1 MPRHKQQQTTKTKA
15 KIPGHSNITMVKQK
29 EDGGEMPDDS
39 KTERPSSD
47 ISVGNVSIPS
57 NSSSALCWPITS
69 SASTT
74 PSPLETSKRVSGL
87 KRKILAPKQP
97 VSSKRPNR
105 ALVIAIEKLKPI
117 PKKEIAKFKA
127 GSPNFKFTKEGL
139 DYKKL
144 ATNAFMPEFKVENKV
159 LNPIPDPQKTNK
171 ENSPQSDG
179 SPLLPIASPSQANL
193 KNFHEAQKL
202 SRQQL
207 TPQRRPSPGNLLAKL
222 SDQDQSAKT
231 SIRHHDESL
240 TTVPQT
246 PSNYQDTEPVKST
259 VRSQEQPPKQQRL
272 LNLRQ
277 PAFTPSP
284 PILAQSNVKSSTAT
298 LQSQHSQTK
307 VSPPKK
313 RWIEHLE
320 NQQQE
325 IIAQSQQQYKQDQ
338 HPSQQQSPSQSA
350 KRQSSTKVPSVFI
363 PKVTNIS
370 LLVDLIK
377 NSPDTISFN
386 ITNMQDGGVRIKC
399 GDPESYSRLL
409 CLLEQHNIQLHT
421 HQPQGD
427 KGFRVVIKKLHA
439 TTPTDQIRS
448 YLAELGFNARYVSV
462 IKHRFTGKPFNMFE
476 VELANNADG
485 DIERVLSLTELGFQ
499 QVHVERQN
507 RKIDPV
513 QCHRCQGYG
522 HSKNYCRRAFV
533 CLKCAGGH
541 PTTECTKSKNS
552 PAVCANCNGE
562 HIASYKGCP
571 VFKTERS
578 KLLSVRHANPVNP
591 FHANKQD
598 KLPSTHS
605 IPVDNKRHAMPLVE
619 SKQHSTPNKQQR
631 REIAPQP
638 NNQFPKPDANLTTG
652 PTQLEDQRRRNQLS
666 YSQVARRAA
675 TPQSSLVLQ
684 RKPKGDGRKQAQ
696 EAREQ
701 TMPQPAR
708 QPQQHQQLDPN
719 DELQQIRSAIS
730 NINQAISSL
739 NERVDTLFQ
748 LIYKQLVPV
757 SKSNQNLDSDL
768 RNHE

>member
-1 MPRHKQQQTTKTKA
+1 MRRHKQQQTTKTKA
-15 KIPGHSNITMVKQK
+15 KIPGHFNITMMKQNA
-29 EDGGEMPDDS
+29 DGGEVPDDS
-39 KTERPSSD
+39 KAERPSSD
-47 ISVGNVSIPS
+47 VSVGNISIPS

-105 ALVIAIEKLKPI
+105 DLVIAIEKLKPI
-117 PKKEIAKFKA
+117 PKKEFAKFKA

-144 ATNAFMPEFKVENKV
+144 AANALMPEPK
-159 LNPIPDPQKTNK
+159 
-171 ENSPQSDG
+171 SDG
-179 SPLLPIASPSQANL
+179 SPPLPITSPVQANL
-193 KNFHEAQKL
+193 KRPQEAHKP
-202 SRQQL
+202 SIQQL
-207 TPQRRPSPGNLLAKL
+207 TPQQRSSPGYHQAKL
-222 SDQDQSAKT
+222 PDQDLSSKT
-231 SIRHHDESL
+231 SVKHQDKSL
-240 TTVPQT
+240 TVPQT
-246 PSNYQDTEPVKST
+246 PSNYQDAEPVKST
-259 VRSQEQPPKQQRL
+259 VRSQEQLPKQQRL

-284 PILAQSNVKSSTAT
+284 PILAQSNVKPSVAAT

-313 RWIEHLE
+313 RWVEHLE
-320 NQQQE
+320 SQQQA
-325 IIAQSQQQYKQDQ
+325 IAAQSQQQHKQDQ
-338 HPSQQQSPSQSA
+338 QPRQQQSPPQSA
-350 KRQSSTKVPSVFI
+350 KRQTSTKVPSVFI

-377 NSPDTISFN
+377 NSPDKIAFN

-399 GDPESYSRLL
+399 GDPESYPRLL

-427 KGFRVVIKKLHA
+427 KGFRIVIKKLHA
-439 TTPTDQIRS
+439 TTPTEQIRS

-476 VELANNADG
+476 VELANIADG
-485 DIERVLSLTELGFQ
+485 DIERVLSITELGFQ
-499 QVHVERQN
+499 QIHIERLA

-578 KLLSVRHANPVNP
+578 KLLSVRHANLANP
-591 FHANKQD
+591 SHANKQAM
-598 KLPSTHS
+598 LPISHS
-605 IPVDNKRHAMPLVE
+605 IPDDNKRHAMLLVE
-619 SKQHSTPNKQQR
+619 SKQHSTPNKQQQ

-638 NNQFPKPDANLTTG
+638 NNQLPKPEANSAPG

-666 YSQVARRAA
+666 YSQVARKAA
-675 TPQSSLVLQ
+675 TPQSLALR
-684 RKPKGDGRKQAQ
+684 RKPKGDGQKQLP

-701 TMPQPAR
+701 TMLQPAH
-708 QPQQHQQLDPN
+708 QPQQHQQLDPK

-730 NINQAISSL
+730 NINQVISSL

-748 LIYKQLVPV
+748 LIYKQLAPS
-757 SKSNQNLDSDL
+757 SKLNQNVASDPT
-768 RNHE
+768 NHE